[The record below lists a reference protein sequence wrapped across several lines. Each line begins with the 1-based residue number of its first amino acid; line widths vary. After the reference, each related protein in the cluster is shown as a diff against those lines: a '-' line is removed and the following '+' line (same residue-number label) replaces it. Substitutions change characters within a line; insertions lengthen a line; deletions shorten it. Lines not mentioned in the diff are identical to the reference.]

1 MSLEI
6 ESIGGYS
13 SNSSDIYN
21 EFNNFHSYFL
31 NMPAKAKTKI
41 GINDNNYHEFFRLY
55 LNSPTKSLFK
65 KTDSAD
71 QYLIDF
77 WVSTVSGKAIFLDG
91 FLNKPYKGINRDFLR
106 VLFNEFIQ
114 QTNLIE
120 IQSFL
125 LEQGIYLIFETA
137 KEGTKVDGVSLKI
150 NEKPVI
156 AMSLRLK
163 SLDSFWFTLLHELSH
178 IILHFDELNEPIID
192 YFDDSTDIDINK
204 LEKQA
209 NRLARDTMIPNAHWR
224 TIKNTRNLEEL
235 KSYSQLYNIHPSII
249 AGRLS
254 FENDDWATYSRLR
267 SEYKIAYDF

>member
-13 SNSSDIYN
+13 FNSGEIYS
-21 EFNNFHSYFL
+21 EFSKFHSYFL
-31 NMPAKAKTKI
+31 DMPAKVKTKI
-41 GINDNNYHEFFRLY
+41 GINDENYHEFFSLY

-77 WVSTVSGKAIFLDG
+77 WVSTVSGKAKFLDG
-91 FLNKPYKGINRDFLR
+91 FLDKSYTGLNRSFLR
-106 VLFNEFIQ
+106 VLVDQFITE
-114 QTNLIE
+114 TNLLD
-120 IQSFL
+120 IQNFL
-125 LEQGIYLIFETA
+125 LEQGIYLIFEIA
-137 KEGTKVDGVSLKI
+137 KEGTKVDGVSLKV

-163 SLDSFWFTLLHELSH
+163 NLDSFWFTLLHELSH
-178 IILHFDELNEPIID
+178 IILHFDELNEPIVD
-192 YFDDSTDIDINK
+192 YFDDSRDTDINK

-209 NRLARDTMIPNAHWR
+209 NKLARDTMIPNAHWR
-224 TIKNTRNLEEL
+224 TIKDTRNLEDL
-235 KSYSQLYNIHPSII
+235 KNYSQLFNIHPSII

-254 FENDDWATYSRLR
+254 FENNDWATYSRLR